1 MSRAGTGVRCV
12 GGTEHGRELEQFVYY
27 FQNFNLFKQVYPP
40 SLLQER
46 INTKTIWKIIKAFF
60 VFAYFNFNYFNFK
73 NVVPYLAYSS
83 GDMAW
88 IWVNLL

>member
-1 MSRAGTGVRCV
+1 MALCLGMRHEPCGDSSAVRWCD
-12 GGTEHGRELEQFVYY
+12 GRELEQFVYN

-83 GDMAW
+83 GDMG
-88 IWVNLL
+88 

>member
-27 FQNFNLFKQVYPP
+27 FQNFNLFQQVYPP
-40 SLLQER
+40 SLLQTR
-46 INTKTIWKIIKAFF
+46 ILRQFGRIPIKAFF

-83 GDMAW
+83 GDMG
-88 IWVNLL
+88 